1 MALLEMR
8 GIVKEFP
15 GVRAL
20 DDVSIVVER
29 GEILGLVGENGAGKS
44 TLMKVLSG
52 AYPCGSYDGEIC
64 VDGAACRI
72 SEPAHSER
80 LGIEMIYQ
88 EVSLHLDMSVAENLL
103 LGRWKK
109 KHGFVSWKALH
120 NEAREILERI
130 HLDVDPAMP
139 VRALSTSQQQLIAIG
154 RALARNP
161 RILIMD
167 EPTSSLTES
176 ETRSLFR
183 NMQSLK
189 SQGIGLI
196 LISHK
201 LDEIMTQ
208 TDRIVVMRDGRV
220 VGRHMT
226 SETDPDQIITETV
239 GRQIHALYPEKSNR
253 PGETLL
259 ELEHYKVRHPV
270 NRNKLIL
277 DDVCLKLK
285 KGEVLGIAGL
295 VGAGRSE
302 LMDALFGL
310 GGLVTGK
317 TILDGREVRI
327 SGPRDAIRKGF
338 ALITEDRKRNGFVGV
353 ASVRNNVVMASYN
366 RVSARGWVRARLEQE
381 LAKGYADKMRIKSSA
396 LTRLVNTLSGGN
408 QQKVVL
414 AKWLMTEPGILLLD
428 DPTRGID
435 VGTKNEFYR
444 MIDEFAA
451 SGMSCI
457 VSSSEMPEL
466 MALSN
471 RIVVLAGGKVRG
483 EFERSEFDERRIMNL
498 AMGL

>member
-8 GIVKEFP
+8 GIVKDFP

-20 DDVSIVVER
+20 DDVSIGMEH

-52 AYPCGSYDGEIC
+52 VYPCSSYDGEIC
-64 VDGAACRI
+64 VDGAVCRI
-72 SEPAHSER
+72 SDPAHSER

-88 EVSLHLDMSVAENLL
+88 EISLHLDMSVAENLL

-109 KHGFVSWKALH
+109 KRGFVCWKALY
-120 NEAREILERI
+120 AQAKEILERI
-130 HLDVDPAMP
+130 HLDVDPTVP

-161 RILIMD
+161 RLLIMD

-176 ETRSLFR
+176 ETRSLFH

-189 SQGIGLI
+189 AQGIGII

-201 LDEIMTQ
+201 LDEIMAQ

-220 VGRHMT
+220 VGHHIT
-226 SETDPDQIITETV
+226 KETNPEEIVSEMV
-239 GRQIHALYPEKSNR
+239 GRHIHSLYPEKSNL

-259 ELEHYKVRHPV
+259 ELKHYKVRHPV
-270 NRNKLIL
+270 NREKLIL

-302 LMDALFGL
+302 LMNALFGL
-310 GGLVTGK
+310 GGLISGRTMLK
-317 TILDGREVRI
+317 GREVKI
-327 SGPRDAIRKGF
+327 SGPRDAAKKGF
-338 ALITEDRKRNGFVGV
+338 ALITEDRKRNGYVGV
-353 ASVRNNVVMASYN
+353 ASVRSNVVMASYD
-366 RVSARGWVRARLEQE
+366 RVSTRGWVRARLEME
-381 LAKGYADKMRIKSSA
+381 LAKEYATKLRIKSA
-396 LTRLVNTLSGGN
+396 VLGRLVNTLSGGN

-414 AKWLMTEPGILLLD
+414 AKWLMTEPEILLLD

-471 RIVVLAGGKVRG
+471 RIIVLAGGKVRG